1 MRVISGKYK
10 GRILQGFDI
19 DGTRPTMDR
28 VKESLF
34 GMIQNK
40 VNESICLDL
49 FAGSGNLGIDTNFI
63 NPDLSHSIDVIKR
76 MQSIASM

>member
-10 GRILQGFDI
+10 GRVIDSYNI

-34 GMIQNK
+34 GIWK
-40 VNESICLDL
+40 VLWKIC
-49 FAGSGNLGIDTNFI
+49 FA
-63 NPDLSHSIDVIKR
+63 KR
-76 MQSIASM
+76 K